1 MGLLFIGVA
10 AVDYWTG
17 YELWFSIFYL
27 AFIGWATW
35 QRGPLAGVV
44 VAAASVAF
52 SLVGDLASGARY
64 GSALVPW
71 WNVLISLSFYL
82 AMVLVLQRLRA
93 TQRGL
98 ERQVEERTAALRQ
111 EMAERTR
118 LEQALL
124 EVSEREQQ
132 RIGHELHDSL
142 CQHLTGTA
150 FAAQVLSGRLSAAE
164 RAEAKAA
171 DQLVTMVEEGIE
183 LSRSLARGLAPLEL
197 DGEGLV
203 EALHELA
210 ATTSATSP
218 NGLVCQVQ
226 VDVKGALRVNRS
238 ASATHLFRIAQE
250 AVRNAVKH
258 AAAKRIIIRLADG
271 GEGVSLIVEDDG
283 VGQPE
288 GWPRRDGMGLPIM
301 RYRADMAR
309 AELAI
314 EGLNPGTRV
323 AVRTRSAEEEE
334 RLRSER
340 RGRSQTKQPVH

>member
-35 QRGPLAGVV
+35 QRGPLVGVV

-64 GSALVPW
+64 GSPLVPW

-124 EVSEREQQ
+124 GVSEREQQ

-164 RAEAKAA
+164 RAEAKVA

-258 AAAKRIIIRLADG
+258 SAAKRIIIRLADG

-288 GWPRRDGMGLPIM
+288 GWPRREGMGLPIM

-323 AVRTRSAEEEE
+323 AVRTRSAEEEQ
-334 RLRSER
+334 RLRSETP
-340 RGRSQTKQPVH
+340 GRSQTKQPVY